1 MKRRSLWLAALLIV
15 AGCTTST
22 AVGPVDP
29 KPDTACALDGML
41 LLEYPGPKA
50 QMHYDQG
57 PPDFFCDTTEMF
69 AMVLKPEQ
77 KRRVVAIYT
86 QDMGQADWN
95 RPIGYWIDAKTA
107 YYVVG
112 SSRKG
117 SMGVTIGSFA
127 READA
132 QGFARQYGG
141 KVVRFN
147 EVTPAMASLDGGVV
161 RDERM

>member
-1 MKRRSLWLAALLIV
+1 MTRPSLWLAALLLA

-22 AVGPVDP
+22 PVGPVEP
-29 KPDTACALDGML
+29 TRETACALDGML

-50 QMHYDQG
+50 QIHYDQG

-77 KRRVVAIYT
+77 KRRLVAVYT
-86 QDMGQADWN
+86 QDMGQADWAH
-95 RPIGYWIDAKTA
+95 PVGHWIDAKTA

-117 SMGVTIGSFA
+117 SMGATIGSFA
-127 READA
+127 REEDA
-132 QGFARQYGG
+132 RSFARQYGG
-141 KVVRFN
+141 KVLRFN